1 MMLIRRVVKAMLI
14 FCICLGFLVLGFSV
28 QIGCLPLPQ
37 FRSRLRARCMRL
49 WAMLVCR
56 VLGLHVMVAGALRQ
70 SAQRGDFFI
79 VSNHISYVDI
89 IVLARV
95 LTVSFLSKH
104 EVKMWP
110 ILGWLAYFAGSVFV
124 NRESRNS
131 VMPALQEIAERMA
144 HGVSVVVFPEGTT
157 SDGLRLLEFKSTFFE
172 LPVKAGRPVLPIAIR
187 YLSVDG
193 RRIPVDESPPIAWF
207 GDAALASNV
216 WQLLGMRELV
226 VRVGAAE
233 PIFFAESAG
242 VNRKVLAHEARAR
255 VAEAYWMP
263 GDR

>member
-1 MMLIRRVVKAMLI
+1 MLI
-14 FCICLGFLVLGFSV
+14 FFICLGFLVLGCIV
-28 QIGCLPLPQ
+28 QIGCLPLLQ

-49 WAMLVCR
+49 WAMLVCM
-56 VLGLHVMVAGALRQ
+56 VLNVRIVLAGGLQQTVP
-70 SAQRGDFFI
+70 RGDFFI

-104 EVKMWP
+104 EVKRWP
-110 ILGWLAYFAGSVFV
+110 IFGWLAYFAGSVFV

-131 VMPALQEIAERMA
+131 VIPALREIAERMA
-144 HGVSVVVFPEGTT
+144 HGVNVAVFPEGTT

-187 YLSVDG
+187 YLSADG
-193 RRIPVDESPPIAWF
+193 RRIPVDESPPVAWF
-207 GDAALASNV
+207 GAAAIAPNV
-216 WQLLGMRELV
+216 WRLLGMRELV

-233 PIFFAESAG
+233 PLCFAESAG
-242 VNRKVLAHEARAR
+242 VNRKLLAHKARAR
-255 VAEAYWMP
+255 VAEVYWMP
-263 GDR
+263 GDG